1 MTTRTTFESWPE
13 LRVADWEQTRDTV
26 HMWSQIVGKTRLALA
41 PPENHWWNIALYVN
55 SVGLTTSL
63 MPYDG
68 YGVEVVFDFVDH
80 VLNITTT
87 KGQRRQVRLEPRTT
101 ADFYADYVAQLQSL
115 DIDVP
120 IYDRPVEVAE
130 AIPFPEDTKH
140 ASYDADAV
148 HAFWTQLVSTAR
160 VFAEFRGKWRG
171 KCSPVHF
178 FWGSFDLAV
187 TRFSGR
193 PAPQFSGAVPNC
205 PAHVMIESYCEEVS
219 SVGFWPGGADEGSF
233 YSYSYPVYDGSADAP
248 VHPKGA
254 GYDAALGEYLLPYTA
269 VRTAADPDAHLR
281 EFLQSTFDAEARLG
295 EWP

>member
-1 MTTRTTFESWPE
+1 MTTTATFESWPE
-13 LRVADWEQTRDTV
+13 LRVSDWEQTRDTV
-26 HMWSQIVGKTRLALA
+26 HMWSQIVGKTRMALA
-41 PPENHWWNIALYVN
+41 PNENHWWQVALYVN

-68 YGVEVVFDFVDH
+68 YGVEIVFDFADH
-80 VLNITTT
+80 VLDITTT
-87 KGQRRQVRLEPRTT
+87 KGERRQVRLEPRTT
-101 ADFYADYVAQLQSL
+101 ADFYADYLAQLESL
-115 DIDVP
+115 GISVP

-130 AIPFPEDTKH
+130 SIPFAQDTTH

-148 HAFWTQLVSTAR
+148 KLFWHQLVSAQR

-193 PAPQFSGAVPNC
+193 PAPLFSGVVPNC
-205 PAHVMIESYCEEVS
+205 PERVMVESYCEEVS
-219 SVGFWPGGADEGSF
+219 SAGFWPGGADEGAF
-233 YSYSYPVYDGSADAP
+233 YSYSYPVYEGYPDAK
-248 VHPKGA
+248 VHPA
-254 GYDAALGEYLLPYTA
+254 AASYDTTLGEFLLPYTA
-269 VRTAADPDAHLR
+269 VRTADDSDASLR
-281 EFLQSTFDAEARLG
+281 EFLQSTFDVESSLG